1 MNSAASRP
9 AYCASQR
16 RRRRPIFF
24 SASAIP
30 RFLAQYPEIS
40 LDLSFNEALTDIVA
54 ERFDAGIRIGERIER
69 DMIAVRVT
77 DELPLVVAGSPAYF
91 AQRGKPKSP
100 KDLVAHDCLRTRFAS
115 GTYLPWRFRVKRRD
129 LEVHV
134 EGRLVVNSASL
145 ARRVAVEGLALIQ
158 TPLLFI
164 ASDLSEGKLT
174 TVLEQWAP
182 TPVTGFF
189 LYYPSRR
196 QMRPAL
202 KALVDFLRDEPWRVQ
217 ATLAMNRQE
226 TAVGN
231 RSRWLDG
238 LGGPSVRHTKAAHA
252 MHAKLAVDDSAGV
265 VPHSRRAY
273 RMPEVERACAHEID
287 GLWTGDELGFAN
299 PVESFLAHELARS
312 FRGSQ
317 RGTAATNSSTRT
329 RMTDCAEITA
339 EGVHHGKLSYR
350 QRAGGPPL
358 LGAQGVA

>member
-1 MNSAASRP
+1 MIALMHGASLAETTAFVAVVELKSYTKAAQQLALSPPRVSEMVRKLEERLGVRLVERTTRAVAPTAAGERLLERLRPVLTDYQSALESTNEFRGKP
-9 AYCASQR
+9 AGMLRVTA
-16 RRRRPIFF
+16 PPPAGDLFLD
-24 SASAIP
+24 AAIP

-54 ERFDAGIRIGERIER
+54 ERFDAGMRSGEGIDR

-91 AQRGKPKSP
+91 AQRGKPKSL

-134 EGRLVVNSASL
+134 EGRLVVNSVSL

-202 KALVDFLRDEPWRVQ
+202 KALVDFLRDEHHAASKR
-217 ATLAMNRQE
+217 
-226 TAVGN
+226 
-231 RSRWLDG
+231 
-238 LGGPSVRHTKAAHA
+238 PS
-252 MHAKLAVDDSAGV
+252 
-265 VPHSRRAY
+265 
-273 RMPEVERACAHEID
+273 
-287 GLWTGDELGFAN
+287 
-299 PVESFLAHELARS
+299 
-312 FRGSQ
+312 Q
-317 RGTAATNSSTRT
+317 
-329 RMTDCAEITA
+329 
-339 EGVHHGKLSYR
+339 
-350 QRAGGPPL
+350 
-358 LGAQGVA
+358 